1 MSLCRPRCEKRAKKP
16 SLGRAANNFQA
27 LRIGVVKS
35 RKQSSAMLTR
45 SNRFLRIL
53 LRSILG
59 HDQYARY
66 HPRSR

>member
-1 MSLCRPRCEKRAKKP
+1 MWLCRPRCEKRAKKP

-27 LRIGVVKS
+27 LRTVVVNS
-35 RKQSSAMLTR
+35 RSSAMPTR